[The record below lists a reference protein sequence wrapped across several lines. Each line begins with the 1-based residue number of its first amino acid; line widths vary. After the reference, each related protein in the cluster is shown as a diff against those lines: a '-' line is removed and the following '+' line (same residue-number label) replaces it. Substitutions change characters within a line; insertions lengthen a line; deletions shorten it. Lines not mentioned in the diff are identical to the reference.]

1 MLLRVFSQIKRLKR
15 NNANQLFCHLKR
27 ILLYLIRIFA
37 REVHR
42 GKVLRIA
49 FPYCLPSLHYNHN
62 GYNQIVMKC
71 VCWFR
76 IEMLIEFDYQP
87 NNAPI
92 SFLTVSVIILIYIL
106 KKMRKSEVVNLIFI
120 FLYKKISKSKS
131 KLLKIKN
138 KIILVIFS
146 FI

>member
-1 MLLRVFSQIKRLKR
+1 
-15 NNANQLFCHLKR
+15 
-27 ILLYLIRIFA
+27 
-37 REVHR
+37 
-42 GKVLRIA
+42 
-49 FPYCLPSLHYNHN
+49 
-62 GYNQIVMKC
+62 
-71 VCWFR
+71 
-76 IEMLIEFDYQP
+76 MLIEFDYQP

-106 KKMRKSEVVNLIFI
+106 KKMRKCEEIYLIFI

>member
-1 MLLRVFSQIKRLKR
+1 
-15 NNANQLFCHLKR
+15 
-27 ILLYLIRIFA
+27 
-37 REVHR
+37 
-42 GKVLRIA
+42 
-49 FPYCLPSLHYNHN
+49 
-62 GYNQIVMKC
+62 
-71 VCWFR
+71 
-76 IEMLIEFDYQP
+76 MLIEFDYQP

-92 SFLTVSVIILIYIL
+92 SFLTVSVIILIYIM
-106 KKMRKSEVVNLIFI
+106 KKMRKCEEIYLIFI